1 MRGSVDT
8 NFEKGLENTSIPKT
22 TNLSTSSSQKSVDS
36 RQSESVE
43 PSYSNHA
50 RYVSTA
56 RLRMHIIIR
65 MRMRDHMR
73 LHC

>member
-8 NFEKGLENTSIPKT
+8 NFEKGLENTSIRKV

-43 PSYSNHA
+43 LSYSNNA
-50 RYVSTA
+50 RYVTPPDCA
-56 RLRMHIIIR
+56 CAHTKA
-65 MRMRDHMR
+65 HA
-73 LHC
+73 